1 MSKYDAEPSA
11 ALVLPARLGRAHQL
25 SGACSFARSK
35 ALLRAVFEEKALSEK
50 DLKKVE

>member
-1 MSKYDAEPSA
+1 MPNPPLHWS
-11 ALVLPARLGRAHQL
+11 LPARLGRAHQL